1 MGPGGTAFPTSQLL
15 MRAWPLP
22 QHCWGGEGVQRVKA
36 QGRGAAA
43 AQWADEVR
51 ALHKVAI
58 VQHTAAAGFCLT
70 GSHLRPTA
78 WHRDSTGAAGP
89 RLLPTGAGR
98 HMWTSSTVTWEIDY
112 CFPQCSRGNL
122 GRSSATVSQRSSHL
136 HTSGS
141 ESPERHNAEHYGRQ
155 PLQSRNFIY
164 GC

>member
-1 MGPGGTAFPTSQLL
+1 M
-15 MRAWPLP
+15 
-22 QHCWGGEGVQRVKA
+22 QRVKA

-98 HMWTSSTVTWEIDY
+98 HMWAKQQQPHATDEAEDSSKALFRAQAELKEGDQLPPKAVLPEAR
-112 CFPQCSRGNL
+112 CKSPARPQPEFSSKVEAFSVFPTQQLRAPSGLNNTAQCL
-122 GRSSATVSQRSSHL
+122 L
-136 HTSGS
+136 
-141 ESPERHNAEHYGRQ
+141 
-155 PLQSRNFIY
+155 L
-164 GC
+164 

>member
-1 MGPGGTAFPTSQLL
+1 M
-15 MRAWPLP
+15 
-22 QHCWGGEGVQRVKA
+22 QRVKA

-78 WHRDSTGAAGP
+78 WHRDSTGAAGAGGP

-98 HMWTSSTVTWEIDY
+98 HMRAKQQQQPHATDEEAEDSSKALFRAHAELKEGDQLPPKAVLPEAR
-112 CFPQCSRGNL
+112 C
-122 GRSSATVSQRSSHL
+122 
-136 HTSGS
+136 
-141 ESPERHNAEHYGRQ
+141 ESPARPQ
-155 PLQSRNFIY
+155 PEFSSKVEAFSVFPTQQLRAPSGLNNTAQ
-164 GC
+164 CLLL